1 MSTSTEQ
8 IKTIIQQCEH
18 THPCEPTVDCLQQRE
33 TKKLKNSYTF
43 NEQTL
48 TKKTYYT
55 LLINI
60 NNC

>member
-48 TKKTYYT
+48 SKKKHII
-55 LLINI
+55 L
-60 NNC
+60 C

>member
-1 MSTSTEQ
+1 MSTSAEE

-18 THPCEPTVDCLQQRE
+18 THPCAPTVDCLQQRE

-48 TKKTYYT
+48 TKKKHII
-55 LLINI
+55 L
-60 NNC
+60 C